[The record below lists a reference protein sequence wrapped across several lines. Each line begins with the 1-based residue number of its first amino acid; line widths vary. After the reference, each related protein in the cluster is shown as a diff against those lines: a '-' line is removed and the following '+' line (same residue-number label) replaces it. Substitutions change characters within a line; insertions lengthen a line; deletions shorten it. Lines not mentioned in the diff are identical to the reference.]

1 LGRRWTWRGV
11 CGGNRDTHP
20 EQSDQDAGT
29 HSSKSDMQTEKR
41 PAIQPMLPIQFI
53 QVLIEVQ
60 SLG

>member
-1 LGRRWTWRGV
+1 V